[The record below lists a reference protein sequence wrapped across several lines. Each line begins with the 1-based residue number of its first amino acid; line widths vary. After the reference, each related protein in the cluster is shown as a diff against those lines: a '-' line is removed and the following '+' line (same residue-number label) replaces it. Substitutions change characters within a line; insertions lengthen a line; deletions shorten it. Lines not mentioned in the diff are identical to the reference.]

1 MLARVRRLAPE
12 EAVEAPAVVAEQL
25 ADTGTRA
32 VLEEL
37 VAYYLSPYWPDRS
50 VERFVAVCAETI
62 AERDRLRAALVA
74 NGATGT

>member
-1 MLARVRRLAPE
+1 MTI
-12 EAVEAPAVVAEQL
+12 VVGRAAINALHQYRERQL
-25 ADTGTRA
+25 AAEGGRT

-50 VERFVAVCAETI
+50 IERFVAICGEFV

-74 NGATGT
+74 AGATGT